1 MQDKT
6 KRSNKKP
13 INLKN
18 ITKSKGFTAFTAAL
32 LAIFLGLV
40 FGFIVMLF
48 ANPQNAFAGF
58 SNVLLGGFKR
68 LPDVFYFAT
77 PILMTGLA
85 VGFAFKMGLFNIG
98 ASGQFTTGM
107 FFALYVGMMWDLPDN
122 IQPFFNE
129 ITEQKPD
136 LSQVNFAL
144 CAIGDSSYDT
154 FCQGPEKLI
163 SAIQDCDAKAF
174 VDKIQI
180 DVQLDPV
187 PEDPALAWLA
197 QWQQEI

>member
-1 MQDKT
+1 MA
-6 KRSNKKP
+6 
-13 INLKN
+13 N
-18 ITKSKGFTAFTAAL
+18 IEVIVGTTLGSAEYVADEMMAQLTDQGHQVQVHLTPTLCEIDTHAL
-32 LAIFLGLV
+32 WI
-40 FGFIVMLF
+40 IVSSTHG
-48 ANPQNAFAGF
+48 AG
-58 SNVLLGGFKR
+58 
-68 LPDVFYFAT
+68 
-77 PILMTGLA
+77 
-85 VGFAFKMGLFNIG
+85 
-98 ASGQFTTGM
+98 
-107 FFALYVGMMWDLPDN
+107 DLPDN

-197 QWQQEI
+197 QWQQDI

>member
-1 MQDKT
+1 MAKVEVIVGTTLGSAEYVADEIMAQLTEQGHQVQVYLTPTLHEIDT
-6 KRSNKKP
+6 H
-13 INLKN
+13 
-18 ITKSKGFTAFTAAL
+18 AL
-32 LAIFLGLV
+32 WI
-40 FGFIVMLF
+40 IVSSTHG
-48 ANPQNAFAGF
+48 AG
-58 SNVLLGGFKR
+58 
-68 LPDVFYFAT
+68 
-77 PILMTGLA
+77 
-85 VGFAFKMGLFNIG
+85 
-98 ASGQFTTGM
+98 
-107 FFALYVGMMWDLPDN
+107 DLPDN

-163 SAIQDCDAKAF
+163 SAIQECDAKAF

-197 QWQQEI
+197 QWQQDI

>member
-1 MQDKT
+1 MAKIEVIVGTTLGSAEYVADEMMAQLTDQGHQVQVHLT
-6 KRSNKKP
+6 P
-13 INLKN
+13 TLCEID
-18 ITKSKGFTAFTAAL
+18 THAL
-32 LAIFLGLV
+32 WI
-40 FGFIVMLF
+40 IVSSTHG
-48 ANPQNAFAGF
+48 AG
-58 SNVLLGGFKR
+58 
-68 LPDVFYFAT
+68 
-77 PILMTGLA
+77 
-85 VGFAFKMGLFNIG
+85 
-98 ASGQFTTGM
+98 
-107 FFALYVGMMWDLPDN
+107 DLPDN

-129 ITEQKPD
+129 ITAQKPD

-197 QWQQEI
+197 QWQQDI

>member
-1 MQDKT
+1 MAKIEVIVGTTLGSAEYVADEMMAQLTDQGHQVQVHLT
-6 KRSNKKP
+6 P
-13 INLKN
+13 TLCEID
-18 ITKSKGFTAFTAAL
+18 THAL
-32 LAIFLGLV
+32 WI
-40 FGFIVMLF
+40 IVSSTHG
-48 ANPQNAFAGF
+48 AG
-58 SNVLLGGFKR
+58 
-68 LPDVFYFAT
+68 
-77 PILMTGLA
+77 
-85 VGFAFKMGLFNIG
+85 
-98 ASGQFTTGM
+98 
-107 FFALYVGMMWDLPDN
+107 DLPDN

-197 QWQQEI
+197 QWQQDI

>member
-1 MQDKT
+1 MAKIEVIVGTTLGSAEYVADEMMAQLTEQGHQVQVHLTPTLCEIDT
-6 KRSNKKP
+6 H
-13 INLKN
+13 
-18 ITKSKGFTAFTAAL
+18 AL
-32 LAIFLGLV
+32 WI
-40 FGFIVMLF
+40 IVSSTHG
-48 ANPQNAFAGF
+48 AG
-58 SNVLLGGFKR
+58 
-68 LPDVFYFAT
+68 
-77 PILMTGLA
+77 
-85 VGFAFKMGLFNIG
+85 
-98 ASGQFTTGM
+98 
-107 FFALYVGMMWDLPDN
+107 DLPDN

-163 SAIQDCDAKAF
+163 SAIQDCDAKTF

-197 QWQQEI
+197 QWQQDI